1 MGDKLT
7 APHPEGEYF
16 TALIRLLQQELSLV
30 QDLRAAAANQRN
42 ALEKDDTEQIMAAAR
57 QQEALGMKLAALEE
71 ERQQCRQELERS
83 LGLPAGRALKELL
96 PLAPPETREQLA
108 DLRRQLKE
116 GLAELKQL
124 NATCRILATRGLAV
138 TRQVLQLFI
147 KSGGQAYGPEGT
159 VKTLGAPP
167 EGRLDRSF

>member
-7 APHPEGEYF
+7 ASHPEGEYF

-30 QDLRAAAANQRN
+30 QDLREAAIIQKS
-42 ALEKDDTEQIMAAAR
+42 ALEEENTEQIMAAAR
-57 QQEALGMKLAALEE
+57 QQEALGVKLAALEE

-96 PLAPPETREQLA
+96 PLAPPESREQLA

-124 NATCRILATRGLAV
+124 NATCRVLATRGLAV
-138 TRQVLQLFI
+138 TRQVLRLFGQA
-147 KSGGQAYGPEGT
+147 GGQAYGPEG
-159 VKTLGAPP
+159 GIRAPNIP
-167 EGRLDRSF
+167 EGRLDRTL